1 MNYSENLTMLNY
13 TENRTMINYNANL
26 TLIGSTEIMSTEV
39 WNLTNGSAESNC
51 PNFMASNSS
60 AKTALEE
67 FSVHYARVHGYI
79 SVFVCLFGM
88 LANTANIVVLTRK
101 KMITSTNYILTWLAV
116 ADLFTMLDYFPFAIH
131 FYILKDPMLPFPM
144 TKGYGWVCFLMF
156 HASFSIVCHT
166 IAIWLTIELA
176 IFRFIFIW
184 FPTKGALY
192 CNQQKAKRAVL
203 CVILYT
209 IIICIPNYM
218 SNEITTYD
226 CGGNREAIYSLEVRK
241 DGVFATINSV
251 NYWTQ
256 ALLIK
261 LVPCIMLTLLT
272 LLLITAMHRAYK
284 RRMALK
290 NQGKKDDSDKHNEHN
305 RTTLMLLA
313 VVVLF
318 LITELPQG
326 VLTILSS
333 SIEGFFES
341 VYMPLGDLLDIVA
354 LCNNAINFVLYCGMS
369 TQFRKTFIEVFCS
382 CIPERR
388 PGWRKLGV
396 VTAEKNGCTPTTTNT
411 SLSTT
416 TTKL

>member
-1 MNYSENLTMLNY
+1 MNNSENITTMS
-13 TENRTMINYNANL
+13 
-26 TLIGSTEIMSTEV
+26 STDAMSTGH
-39 WNLTNGSAESNC
+39 WNISNSSVGLTTDVYSDSLCLSLN
-51 PNFMASNSS
+51 ASNSS
-60 AKTALEE
+60 PRSALEA
-67 FSVHYARVHGYI
+67 FSVHYAQVHGYV
-79 SVFVCLFGM
+79 SVCVCLFGM

-192 CNQQKAKRAVL
+192 CSQEKAKRAVL
-203 CVILYT
+203 GVILYT

-218 SNEITTYD
+218 SNEITTYN
-226 CGGNREAIYSLEVRK
+226 CRVYREPVYSLEVRK
-241 DGVFATINSV
+241 HGAFAVINSV

-284 RRMALK
+284 RRAALK
-290 NQGKKDDSDKHNEHN
+290 HQGKKDDTDKHHEHN

-326 VLTILSS
+326 ILTILSS
-333 SIEGFFES
+333 SIDGFFES
-341 VYMPLGDLLDIVA
+341 VYMPLGDLVDIVA

-369 TQFRKTFIEVFCS
+369 TQFRKTFFEIFCS

-396 VTAEKNGCTPTTTNT
+396 VRAEKNGCTPTTTNT